1 MILILYI
8 MPNFLAGL
16 LNRIS
21 CSMLRSI
28 DIEVTLKGTEG
39 KVLTQDKVT
48 SHLHVRGIL
57 PRMTKSTES
66 IKAIY
71 QNS

>member
-8 MPNFLAGL
+8 MPNLLAGI

-39 KVLTQDKVT
+39 KIFTQGNIASTRPRDTT
-48 SHLHVRGIL
+48 SDDQKYRVHKGYI
-57 PRMTKSTES
+57 PE
-66 IKAIY
+66 
-71 QNS
+71 